1 MSKKLL
7 AFIFVFIMSFQL
19 AACGNSTSGKEDT
32 SPEGSSNSG
41 KTEEQGEDITELT
54 FMHWEGVDSQAEYEE
69 IFAKYYETHPNIR
82 IKQLPVD
89 GSNYLTKLTSM
100 AASGDLPDLFQMSE
114 AYQIYWNEEGA
125 YAKMDDDWYKE
136 DEKKLDYC
144 TYSYDGE
151 FVAYQF
157 STENEALFYNKDY
170 FDEKGME
177 YPPSKVED
185 AWSWDK
191 FVEVAKSLTFD
202 KNGNTP
208 NDAGFD
214 PDNIVSY
221 GCYISNAAW
230 QLHGWMAGNGGGFVS
245 EDGKE
250 LLLGKDESIEAVQK
264 IADLIN
270 VYHVMPSPGVASE
283 LSSEDI
289 LLASNQ
295 IAMVVT
301 GTWIMGTTVGIAA
314 EKGELNYGIGVLPTL
329 KVPASVNN
337 GPTLV
342 VSSDTKHFEEAAEF
356 CKWFAAD
363 ENHMVVIKSGLM
375 LTTEEKYYSSEDMIR
390 EWADNDRHPDIEEM
404 IDFCDYSLNHTV
416 QTMYAHNLVM
426 GKISEIFEDEI
437 APVWEGTATAQEV
450 IKNRI
455 MPVVEPIFE
464 SNQIN

>member
-7 AFIFVFIMSFQL
+7 AIVLVLAMTFQL
-19 AACGNSTSGKEDT
+19 TACGSNSEGKEVASAD
-32 SPEGSSNSG
+32 SN
-41 KTEEQGEDITELT
+41 KAEEQGEDIVELT

-69 IFAKYYETHPNIR
+69 IFAQYYETHPNVR

-125 YAKMDDDWYKE
+125 YAKMDDDWYAE

-170 FDEKGME
+170 FDEKGIE

-191 FVEVAKSLTFD
+191 FVEVAKTLTFD
-202 KNGNTP
+202 QNGNTP

-214 PDNIVSY
+214 PENIVSY

-230 QLHGWMAGNGGGFVS
+230 QLHGWMTGNGGGFVS

-250 LLLGKDESIEAVQK
+250 LLLGRDESIEAIQK

-301 GTWIMGTTVGIAA
+301 GTWIMGTTVGVAA
-314 EKGELNYGIGVLPTL
+314 EKGELNYGIGVLPTM

-342 VSSDTKHFEEAAEF
+342 VSSDTKHFDEAAEF
-356 CKWFAAD
+356 CKWFSAD

-375 LTTEEKYYSSEDMIR
+375 LPTEEKYYSSEEMIR
-390 EWADNDRHPDIEEM
+390 EWADNGRHPDIEEM

-416 QTMYAHNLVM
+416 QTMFAHNLVM

-450 IKNRI
+450 IKDRV

>member
-7 AFIFVFIMSFQL
+7 AIVLVLAMTFQL
-19 AACGNSTSGKEDT
+19 TACGSNSEGKEVASAD
-32 SPEGSSNSG
+32 SN
-41 KTEEQGEDITELT
+41 KAEEQGEDIVELT

-69 IFAKYYETHPNIR
+69 IFAQYYETHPNVR

-125 YAKMDDDWYKE
+125 YAKMDDDWYAE

-170 FDEKGME
+170 FDEKGIE

-191 FVEVAKSLTFD
+191 FVEVAKTLTFD
-202 KNGNTP
+202 QNGNTP

-214 PDNIVSY
+214 PENIVSY

-230 QLHGWMAGNGGGFVS
+230 QLHGWMTGNGGGFVS

-250 LLLGKDESIEAVQK
+250 LLLGRDESIEAIQK

-301 GTWIMGTTVGIAA
+301 GTWIMGTTVGVAA
-314 EKGELNYGIGVLPTL
+314 EKGELNYGIGVLPTM

-342 VSSDTKHFEEAAEF
+342 VSSDTKHFDEAAEF
-356 CKWFAAD
+356 CKWFSAD

-375 LTTEEKYYSSEDMIR
+375 LPTEEKYYSSEEMIR
-390 EWADNDRHPDIEEM
+390 EWTDNGRHPDIEEM

-416 QTMYAHNLVM
+416 QTMFAHNLVM

-450 IKNRI
+450 IKDRI

>member
-7 AFIFVFIMSFQL
+7 AIVLVLAMTFQL
-19 AACGNSTSGKEDT
+19 TACGSNSEGKEVASAD
-32 SPEGSSNSG
+32 SN
-41 KTEEQGEDITELT
+41 KAEEQGEDIVELT

-69 IFAKYYETHPNIR
+69 IFAQYYETHPNVR

-125 YAKMDDDWYKE
+125 YAKMDDDWYAE

-170 FDEKGME
+170 FDEKGIE

-191 FVEVAKSLTFD
+191 FVEVAKTLTFD
-202 KNGNTP
+202 QNGNTP

-214 PDNIVSY
+214 PENIVSY

-230 QLHGWMAGNGGGFVS
+230 QLHGWMTGNGGGFVS

-250 LLLGKDESIEAVQK
+250 LLLGRDESIEAIQK

-301 GTWIMGTTVGIAA
+301 GTWIMGTTVGVAA
-314 EKGELNYGIGVLPTL
+314 EKGELNYGIGVLPTM

-342 VSSDTKHFEEAAEF
+342 VSSDTKHFDEAAEF
-356 CKWFAAD
+356 CKWFSAD
-363 ENHMVVIKSGLM
+363 ETIWL
-375 LTTEEKYYSSEDMIR
+375 
-390 EWADNDRHPDIEEM
+390 
-404 IDFCDYSLNHTV
+404 
-416 QTMYAHNLVM
+416 
-426 GKISEIFEDEI
+426 
-437 APVWEGTATAQEV
+437 
-450 IKNRI
+450 
-455 MPVVEPIFE
+455 
-464 SNQIN
+464 

>member
-7 AFIFVFIMSFQL
+7 AIVLVLAMTFQL
-19 AACGNSTSGKEDT
+19 TACGSNSEGKEVASAD
-32 SPEGSSNSG
+32 SN
-41 KTEEQGEDITELT
+41 KAEEQGEDIVELT

-69 IFAKYYETHPNIR
+69 IFAQYYETHPNVR

-125 YAKMDDDWYKE
+125 YAKMDDDWYAE

-170 FDEKGME
+170 FDEKGIE
-177 YPPSKVED
+177 YLPSKVED

-191 FVEVAKSLTFD
+191 FVEVAKTLTFD
-202 KNGNTP
+202 QNGNTP

-214 PDNIVSY
+214 PENIVSY

-230 QLHGWMAGNGGGFVS
+230 QLHGWMTGNGGGFVS

-250 LLLGKDESIEAVQK
+250 LLLGRDESIEAIQK

-301 GTWIMGTTVGIAA
+301 GTWIMGTTVGVAA
-314 EKGELNYGIGVLPTL
+314 EKGELNYGIGVLPTM

-342 VSSDTKHFEEAAEF
+342 VSSDTKHFDEAAEF
-356 CKWFAAD
+356 CKWFSAD

-375 LTTEEKYYSSEDMIR
+375 LPTEEKYYSSEEMIR
-390 EWADNDRHPDIEEM
+390 EWADNGRHPDIEEM

-416 QTMYAHNLVM
+416 QTMFAHNLVM

-450 IKNRI
+450 IKDRI